1 MNPISSLRSSYRIAS
16 LDRKIRIAD
25 GSCSD
30 GDRRLGIRVSRRV
43 TARDSVT
50 PAIPEYDLS
59 C

>member
-30 GDRRLGIRVSRRV
+30 GDRRIRVSRRV